1 MLVPFLKVSLLSVNC
16 LTLFVGCISVKKKKT
31 FIQLDKAD
39 IQSNRDTLVGIKE
52 ICHSRMNYRD
62 VFLLTTLK

>member
-1 MLVPFLKVSLLSVNC
+1 MLVQFLKVSLLSVNC
-16 LTLFVGCISVKKKKT
+16 LTLFVECISVKKKT